1 MRKSAMMLIFI
12 AAVLYV
18 SAFPLYETQ
27 TILNPNSR
35 IIPEK
40 TYQVSFEML
49 PVGGLAAGVNFSLF
63 PRMMF
68 GVSYSATDIVSY
80 GRPVFS
86 RYPGFLLK
94 VSLVEEEDYVPQVTF
109 GIASQGFGEYSSSRY
124 LIKSKGFFLN
134 SSKVLYPP
142 YGELLL
148 GGGVNYS
155 IFENGTEKFP
165 DIFLQ
170 MEYFM
175 EDEFGILAE
184 YTLALDDRLIDGAFG
199 RGYGYLNAGL
209 RWIYMENLSIDLNV
223 IDILGNNESGSY
235 RGRSV
240 KITYT
245 ERF

>member
-1 MRKSAMMLIFI
+1 MRKTGMIMIILLAGLS
-12 AAVLYV
+12 V
-18 SAFPLYETQ
+18 SAFPLYEIQ

-40 TYQVSFEML
+40 TYQVTFEML
-49 PVGGLAAGVNFSLF
+49 PVGGLSAGVNFSLF
-63 PRMMF
+63 QRMMF

-80 GRPVFS
+80 NRPVFS

-94 VSLVEEEDYVPQVTF
+94 VVMVEEEDYVPQVSL

-134 SSKVLYPP
+134 TSKILYPP
-142 YGELLL
+142 YGEILL
-148 GGGVNYS
+148 GGGINYS
-155 IFENGTEKFP
+155 VFENSAENFP
-165 DIFLQ
+165 DLFFQ
-170 MEYFM
+170 TEYFIG
-175 EDEFGILAE
+175 DEFGLLAE
-184 YTLALDDRLIDGAFG
+184 YTLGLDDRIIDGAFG
-199 RGYGYLNAGL
+199 RGYGYLNAGI
-209 RWIYMENLSIDLNV
+209 RWIYMENLSIDLNLT
-223 IDILGNNESGSY
+223 DILSNNESGLS